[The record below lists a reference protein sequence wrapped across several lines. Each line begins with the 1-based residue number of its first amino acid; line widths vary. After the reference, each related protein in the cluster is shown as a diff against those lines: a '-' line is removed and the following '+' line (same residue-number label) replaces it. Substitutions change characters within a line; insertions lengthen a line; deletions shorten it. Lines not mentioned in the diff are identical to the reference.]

1 MSDEKKEFEA
11 LFRDMY
17 PKLYY
22 AAMQIVKDEE
32 ACRDI
37 IGDSFEQLWTHRT
50 KVEATKR
57 SAFLYRIIHNK
68 CIDYIRKQT
77 ARNKYIEFYNILYG
91 TKAEDLEHS
100 WEENERQIQAMYH
113 VIEAMTP
120 QTQLIL
126 KSCYFKGM
134 KYREVAEE
142 LNISISAVRKHIVQ
156 ALKLLRSSLAIPDN
170 DS

>member
-1 MSDEKKEFEA
+1 M
-11 LFRDMY
+11 
-17 PKLYY
+17 
-22 AAMQIVKDEE
+22 
-32 ACRDI
+32 
-37 IGDSFEQLWTHRT
+37 
-50 KVEATKR
+50 
-57 SAFLYRIIHNK
+57 
-68 CIDYIRKQT
+68 
-77 ARNKYIEFYNILYG
+77 LYG

-100 WEENERQIQAMYH
+100 WQENEQRIEAMYH
-113 VIEAMTP
+113 VIETMTP

-156 ALKLLRSSLAIPDN
+156 ALKLLRSSLAIPGD

>member
-1 MSDEKKEFEA
+1 M
-11 LFRDMY
+11 FRDIY

-22 AAMQIVKDEE
+22 AAMQIVKEE
-32 ACRDI
+32 EVCRDI
-37 IGDSFEQLWTHRT
+37 ISDSFERLWTRREEIE
-50 KVEATKR
+50 VAKR
-57 SAFLYRIIHNK
+57 PAFLYRIIHNK
-68 CIDYIRKQT
+68 CIDYIRKKT
-77 ARNKYIEFYNILYG
+77 ARNKYIEFYNMLYG

-100 WEENERQIQAMYH
+100 WQENEQRIEAMYH
-113 VIEAMTP
+113 VIETMTP

-156 ALKLLRSSLAIPDN
+156 ALKLLRSSLAIPGD